1 MNIEMK
7 SNSTFQ
13 TSSTGLP
20 IYRVQFLNVD
30 TGEVVSDVDVITS
43 ADCVRY
49 INQNPIIKE
58 GLGFKK
64 GESVD
69 TDLEKIIT
77 DLLYPYV
84 KPEFVN
90 IFNTSIL
97 PQFSKIINKDEK
109 VYLEKGTTMEKFNL
123 SVEVAAGSKKLVRCS
138 LIRIQNNLR
147 ENIQNIQLNIEPGQ
161 SKILDFTVPKFTNDI
176 IYLFEISDNEN
187 IIESYKLDFEF
198 ILPIYVGYVKDGL
211 LDPELPEDE
220 LNRYMN
226 GIIELE
232 DRVQKR
238 LVEPNT
244 TQKGFFDI
252 VVDKNCL
259 CPFILVPLKWNSL
272 YKVND
277 INNMDIT
284 KFFMY
289 KHVQIQTSSDNT
301 DYEGYVMYV
310 SKEPA
315 DSMAKV
321 RYLRNITYT
330 FADDVNWKDAASDGQ
345 QSEIVTGF
353 ELLTPGPIDSR
364 FVKESYDDLSY
375 IRKPYP
381 GLIVYIKNI
390 NTYYKYNV
398 NGIWE
403 VTNTSVRLFNGKPS
417 DTMGGKMDI
426 SIDIATGDIYQ
437 KTNSNVWELKGNLK
451 NGGTV

>member
-20 IYRVQFLNVD
+20 IYRVQFLNAE
-30 TGEVVSDVDVITS
+30 TGEVVSDVDVATS
-43 ADCVRY
+43 ADCVKY
-49 INQNPIIKE
+49 INENPIIKE

-64 GESVD
+64 GEPVD
-69 TDLEKIIT
+69 TDLNKIVT
-77 DLLYPYV
+77 ELLYPYV
-84 KPEFVN
+84 EPKFVN
-90 IFNTSIL
+90 MFNISAL
-97 PQFSKIINKDEK
+97 PQFGKTINKDEK

-123 SVEVAAGSKKLVRCS
+123 SVEVMAGSKKLVRCS

-147 ENIQNIQLNIEPGQ
+147 ENIQNIQLNILPGE
-161 SKILDFTVPKFTNDI
+161 SKILDFSAPKFTNDI
-176 IYLFEISDNEN
+176 VYLFEISDNEN
-187 IIESYKLDFEF
+187 IVESYKLDFEF
-198 ILPIYVGYVKDGL
+198 ILPIYVGYAKDGL

-226 GIIELE
+226 GIIELN
-232 DRVQKR
+232 DRVEKR
-238 LVEPNT
+238 LAEPNT
-244 TQKGFFDI
+244 VQKAFFDI
-252 VVDKNCL
+252 VKDQDCL
-259 CPFILVPLKWNSL
+259 CPFILVPLKWDSL

-284 KFFMY
+284 KFFSF
-289 KHVQIQTSSDNT
+289 KHLQIQTSSMNT
-301 DYEGYVMYV
+301 DYEGYVLYI

-315 DSMAKV
+315 DSMSKV
-321 RYLRNITYT
+321 RYLRNITYLFT
-330 FADDVNWKDAASDGQ
+330 ADKNWKDAASDGQ

-375 IRKPYP
+375 IQKPYP

-403 VTNTSVRLFNGKPS
+403 VTNTSVRLFSGKPS
-417 DTMGGKMDI
+417 DTMGGKFDI